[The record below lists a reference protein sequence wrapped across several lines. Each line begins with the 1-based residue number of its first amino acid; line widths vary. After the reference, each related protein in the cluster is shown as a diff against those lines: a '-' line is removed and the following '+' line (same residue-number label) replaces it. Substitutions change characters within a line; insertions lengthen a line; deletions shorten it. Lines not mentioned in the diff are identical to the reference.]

1 MTEDQIERRVETQT
15 NALDRALMSDRLTQ
29 AAYDDLMAELDAW
42 AERELKR
49 RVRH

>member
-1 MTEDQIERRVETQT
+1 MTEHQIEALVERHTD
-15 NALDRALMSDRLTQ
+15 ALDRALMSDRLTQ
-29 AAYDDLMAELDAW
+29 AAYDAMMAELDAW